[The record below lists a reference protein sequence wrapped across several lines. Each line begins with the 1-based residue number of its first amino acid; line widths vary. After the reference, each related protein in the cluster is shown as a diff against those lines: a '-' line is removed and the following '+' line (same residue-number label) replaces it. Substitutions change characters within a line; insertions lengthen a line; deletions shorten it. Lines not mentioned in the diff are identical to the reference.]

1 MSKHLQI
8 HVYEGMIEIKKF
20 NFGKKDEKL
29 SNWEDSVK
37 LDSQQNLKEQMKQM
51 NNENKNRNKN
61 ENNKFESKNQNKLDN
76 RNENTKFDNRNESRQ
91 NNLKDKNK
99 DKTIRIIKTIRTRIL
114 NSRLFEN
121 GHSKWPFS

>member
-51 NNENKNRNKN
+51 NKENKNRNK
-61 ENNKFESKNQNKLDN
+61 KRKQ
-76 RNENTKFDNRNESRQ
+76 Q
-91 NNLKDKNK
+91 V
-99 DKTIRIIKTIRTRIL
+99 
-114 NSRLFEN
+114 
-121 GHSKWPFS
+121 

>member
-76 RNENTKFDNRNESRQ
+76 RNENTKFDNRNE
-91 NNLKDKNK
+91 N
-99 DKTIRIIKTIRTRIL
+99 I
-114 NSRLFEN
+114 RLFIIESFLLH
-121 GHSKWPFS
+121 GCITAVIWSVFDYSVKYA